1 MVTCTSSLECI
12 GDADMKVFT
21 IGFQSRSAENF
32 FLALKKAGI
41 QKVIDVRR
49 RNTSQIAGYA
59 KGADLKFFLETCFG
73 IAYERVP
80 EFAPSENL
88 RREYRNRLGK
98 KKKDDAAWVDYVEN
112 FQNEVLSQPTVER
125 FQEATD
131 GFNAVCL
138 LCYEK
143 IADRCHR
150 RLLAEHFK
158 RHLPELDI
166 QHL

>member
-1 MVTCTSSLECI
+1 MKEEVTNTTGGIEGKEQPLGKKGE
-12 GDADMKVFT
+12 V
-21 IGFQSRSAENF
+21 SR
-32 FLALKKAGI
+32 
-41 QKVIDVRR
+41 R
-49 RNTSQIAGYA
+49 
-59 KGADLKFFLETCFG
+59 
-73 IAYERVP
+73 
-80 EFAPSENL
+80 
-88 RREYRNRLGK
+88 K